1 MDFFSI
7 DVETANADYSSI
19 CQIGI
24 AEFKN
29 GVLVD
34 KWVSLVN
41 PETHFDDMNYE
52 IHGIGPDEVE
62 DAPKFNEL
70 YSDLYDKLK
79 GSIVVH
85 HMPFDRVAMNRVC
98 IKYDIKSID
107 VRWLDSARIVK
118 RVWSQF
124 SKKGYGLKNVSNFL
138 NIDFKHHD
146 ALEDAIAAGKVIVA
160 ASNESNLNIDELLVR
175 VEQPVDPN
183 YSSYA
188 KSLNFEPNENGKL
201 FGEHV
206 VFTGELSMPRKDIA
220 QIAANIGC
228 TVKDSV
234 TKKTTILVIG
244 IQDESKLNGYTKSS
258 KHRKAEEMISNGAN
272 ITILSEQ
279 DFVSIYE
286 D

>member
-1 MDFFSI
+1 
-7 DVETANADYSSI
+7 
-19 CQIGI
+19 
-24 AEFKN
+24 
-29 GVLVD
+29 
-34 KWVSLVN
+34 
-41 PETHFDDMNYE
+41 MNYE

-124 SKKGYGLKNVSNFL
+124 SKKGYALKNVSNFL

-175 VEQPVDPN
+175 VEQPIDPN
-183 YSSYA
+183 YSYS

-201 FGEHV
+201 FGENV
-206 VFTGELSMPRKDIA
+206 VFTGELSVPRKEIA
-220 QIAANIGC
+220 QIAADMGC
-228 TVKDSV
+228 LVKNSV
-234 TKKTTILVIG
+234 TKKTTMLVVG

-258 KHRKAEEMISNGAN
+258 KHRKAEEMISDGCD
-272 ITILSEQ
+272 IKILSEQ
-279 DFVSIYE
+279 DFISI
-286 D
+286 

>member
-34 KWVSLVN
+34 KWLSLVN

-85 HMPFDRVAMNRVC
+85 HMPFDRVSMNRVC
-98 IKYDIKSID
+98 IKYDIKFID

-183 YSSYA
+183 YSYS
-188 KSLNFEPNENGKL
+188 KSLNFEPNKNGKL
-201 FGEHV
+201 FGENV
-206 VFTGELSMPRKDIA
+206 VFTGELSVPRKEIA
-220 QIAANIGC
+220 QIAADMGC
-228 TVKDSV
+228 LVKNSV
-234 TKKTTILVIG
+234 TKKTTLLVVG

-258 KHRKAEEMISNGAN
+258 KHRKAEEMISDGCD
-272 ITILSEQ
+272 IKILSEQ
-279 DFVSIYE
+279 DFISI
-286 D
+286 

>member
-1 MDFFSI
+1 MAKKWTIEKLEQLIELRNFSLDEKNSLLPIINKSLNEQNDFKKLTGLEVSSHSEFNYHSI
-7 DVETANADYSSI
+7 
-19 CQIGI
+19 
-24 AEFKN
+24 
-29 GVLVD
+29 L
-34 KWVSLVN
+34 
-41 PETHFDDMNYE
+41 M
-52 IHGIGPDEVE
+52 
-62 DAPKFNEL
+62 
-70 YSDLYDKLK
+70 
-79 GSIVVH
+79 
-85 HMPFDRVAMNRVC
+85 
-98 IKYDIKSID
+98 
-107 VRWLDSARIVK
+107 RIFK

-146 ALEDAIAAGKVIVA
+146 ALEDAIAAGKIIVA
-160 ASNESNLNIDELLVR
+160 ASNESTLNIDELLVR

>member
-29 GVLVD
+29 GALVD

-41 PETHFDDMNYE
+41 PETYFDDMNYE

-62 DAPKFNEL
+62 DAPKFDEL

-85 HMPFDRVAMNRVC
+85 HMPFDRVAMNRVS

-160 ASNESNLNIDELLVR
+160 ALNESNLNIDELLVR
-175 VEQPVDPN
+175 VEQPIDPN
-183 YSSYA
+183 YSYS

-201 FGEHV
+201 FGENV
-206 VFTGELSMPRKDIA
+206 VFTGELSVPRKEIA
-220 QIAANIGC
+220 QIAANMGC
-228 TVKDSV
+228 LVKNSV
-234 TKKTTILVIG
+234 TKKTTMLVVG

>member
-175 VEQPVDPN
+175 VEQPIDPN
-183 YSSYA
+183 YSYS

-201 FGEHV
+201 FGENV
-206 VFTGELSMPRKDIA
+206 VFTGELSVPRKEIA
-220 QIAANIGC
+220 QIAANMGC
-228 TVKDSV
+228 LVKNSV
-234 TKKTTILVIG
+234 TKKTTMLVVG

-258 KHRKAEEMISNGAN
+258 KHRKAEEMILLGCD
-272 ITILSEQ
+272 IKILSER
-279 DFVSIYE
+279 DFISI
-286 D
+286 